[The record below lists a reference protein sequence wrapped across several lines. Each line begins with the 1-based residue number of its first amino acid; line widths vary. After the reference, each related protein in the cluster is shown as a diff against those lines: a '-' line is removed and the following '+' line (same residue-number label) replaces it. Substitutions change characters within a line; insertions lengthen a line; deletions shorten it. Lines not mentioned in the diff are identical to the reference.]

1 MSIQVLLDPSRRRL
15 GGKVAACA
23 LSLAFAGITLPASGY
38 AKSLNEAVAAALASH
53 PQVRAADAAV
63 RAARLDVDQARGG
76 YFPSLEVNLG
86 GGRETTESP
95 QLKAL
100 GQNSSTL
107 SRRESGVTLSQKLF
121 DGFGTR
127 SEVER
132 QRARLTFADA
142 RAADTRET
150 VALRVV
156 TVYLEVLK
164 NQELVKLARDNIV
177 SHQQTLQKVQQ
188 RVRGGVSQR
197 VDLQQVEARL
207 ALARSTLTS
216 REGKLRESEANYES
230 AVGEVPRDLRD
241 VALKPSALL
250 KDGAIDP
257 GLVAQSIKTATET
270 ALARNPNIAAA
281 EAEVAAAEA
290 ARKGANAALMPR
302 LNLELGANR
311 NKNISGISGDF
322 NNETAM
328 VVMRWNLFRGGSDQA
343 QERAFAERHVA
354 ARDTAIDAR
363 RQIQERV
370 AVALQA
376 KAASEERLAFLE
388 QHVKSSTEALGSYQA
403 QLDLGRRSL
412 LDVLNADNELFTA
425 RSNMVAGKFEDILNL
440 YAIEAAKGLLVMS
453 L

>member
-1 MSIQVLLDPSRRRL
+1 MSIQVLLDPSGRRL
-15 GGKVAACA
+15 SGKVAACA

-100 GQNSSTL
+100 GQSSSTL

-132 QRARLTFADA
+132 QRSRLDFADA

-250 KDGAIDP
+250 KDGVIDP
-257 GLVAQSIKTATET
+257 GLVTQSIKTVTET

>member
-1 MSIQVLLDPSRRRL
+1 MP
-15 GGKVAACA
+15 
-23 LSLAFAGITLPASGY
+23 PAS
-38 AKSLNEAVAAALASH
+38 
-53 PQVRAADAAV
+53 
-63 RAARLDVDQARGG
+63 
-76 YFPSLEVNLG
+76 
-86 GGRETTESP
+86 TESP

-257 GLVAQSIKTATET
+257 GLVAQSIKTVTET

-343 QERAFAERHVA
+343 QVRAFAERHVA

-388 QHVKSSTEALGSYQA
+388 QHVKSSAEALASYQA